1 MIRWLEHIRYSL
13 MSKLIL
19 SVGATLLVS
28 ISVWA
33 YSNIRIQKERLMQ
46 HILKDTVRLCNTIKL
61 GTHYA
66 MMTNSRDDINQIIN
80 NIGSQ
85 REIRNIR
92 IYNKK
97 GQIKFSNRIEEVDQY
112 TNIKAEACDVC
123 HKTDPPRT
131 RLKMSRRTRLFHGEG
146 GGHFLGILTSIEN
159 EPGCA
164 AGPCHVH
171 DRDQTVLGA
180 IDVVFSLAET
190 YADIDRF
197 ERGIISLAVV
207 VFLLTSGMIAFIML
221 KFLRGPIHRL
231 IQETDEIAKGRYD
244 TVINVDSE
252 DEIGQLARAV
262 NKMSEEISHN
272 EAELKKQKDE
282 YQNLFEHVPCEI
294 TVQDR
299 NFRLIRYNSNFA
311 QKFNPK
317 PGDFCYHAY
326 KGLDQKC
333 ADCPLEKTFVDGR
346 PHYGEETGTN
356 KAGKIAHWILVT
368 APIRSARGEIEAAME
383 MSIDITNTRIL
394 ENQLHISEQKYQAI
408 FNNIPNS
415 VFVIDSETLE
425 IRDCNQSVEAMYGF
439 TREELNRKTFMTLF
453 MEDERRKYGPE
464 LHEAQEINQ
473 VRHRSKQGQPL
484 YVNIRISRSEYA
496 GRAELLV
503 TTSDVTKRLEA
514 EQQLIQASRIAT
526 LGEMAAGI
534 AHELN
539 QPLSVIKT
547 ASNYFIRKIDKNE
560 PIDPEIHKTLAT
572 EIDSYVNRATRII
585 NHMREF
591 GRKSDMKLV
600 ATQLNDIIQRA
611 FDMFSQQLKVRGI
624 EVIWD
629 LDHGLP
635 TVLGDPGR
643 LEQVFINLLINAR
656 DAIES
661 RWEVGADRKTE
672 GFAPPAKQIRI
683 RSRRQNGTVLVEV
696 EDTGRG
702 IPEDLIDKIFEP
714 FFTTKEVGKG
724 TGLGL
729 SITYNIVKDC
739 HGTIHARNTGEGACF
754 MLRFPVHE
762 AAREEWLEYGAGSE
776 SRHG

>member
-1 MIRWLEHIRYSL
+1 MIQWVQNIRYSL
-13 MSKLIL
+13 LSKLIL

-33 YSNIRIQKERLMQ
+33 YFNLRIQEDRLMQ

-66 MMTNSRDDINQIIN
+66 MMTNARDDINQIIN
-80 NIGSQ
+80 NIASQ
-85 REIRNIR
+85 KEIRNIR

-97 GQIKFSNRIEEVDQY
+97 GQIKFSNRIEEVDEY

-123 HKTDPPRT
+123 HKTDPPLT
-131 RLKMSRRTRLFHGEG
+131 RLELSRRTRLFQGETG
-146 GGHFLGILTSIEN
+146 SRFLGILTSIEN

-171 DRDQTVLGA
+171 DKNQTVLGA

-190 YADIDRF
+190 YKDIDRF
-197 ERGIISLAVV
+197 ERGIIFLAVV

-221 KFLRGPIHRL
+221 KFLRGPIHKL

-244 TVINVDSE
+244 TVIEVGSE

-262 NKMSEEISHN
+262 NKMSEEISRN

-282 YQNLFEHVPCEI
+282 FQSLFEHVPCEI
-294 TVQDR
+294 TVQDQ
-299 NFRLIRYNSNFA
+299 NFRLLRFNSNFA
-311 QKFNPK
+311 RKFNPT

-326 KGLDQKC
+326 KGLDHQC
-333 ADCPLEKTFVDGR
+333 TDCPLEKTFVDGL

-356 KAGKIAHWILVT
+356 KAGEIAHWILVT
-368 APIRSARGEIEAAME
+368 APIRNARGEIEAAME

-415 VFVIDSETLE
+415 VFVIDANTLE
-425 IRDCNQSVEAMYGF
+425 IRDCNQSVESMYGF
-439 TREELNRKTFMTLF
+439 AREELIKKTFMVLF
-453 MEDERRKYGPE
+453 FEDERKKYGLE
-464 LHEAQEINQ
+464 IHDAREINQ
-473 VRHRSKQGQPL
+473 VRHRHKQGRPL
-484 YVNIRISRSEYA
+484 HVNIRISRSEYA
-496 GRAELLV
+496 GRAELLI
-503 TTSDVTKRLEA
+503 TTSDITKRLEA
-514 EQQLIQASRIAT
+514 EQQLIQASKIAT

-547 ASNYFIRKIDKNE
+547 ASNYFIKKIDKNE
-560 PIDPEIHKTLAT
+560 PIDPEIQKTLAT
-572 EIDSYVNRATRII
+572 EIDSYINRATRII

-600 ATQLNDIIQRA
+600 SASLNNLIQRA

-629 LDHGLP
+629 LEEDLP
-635 TVLGDPGR
+635 PILGDPGR

-661 RWEVGADRKTE
+661 RWETRTDRE
-672 GFAPPAKQIRI
+672 DRRFVPGAKQIRI
-683 RSRRQNGTVLVEV
+683 RTRRRNHSVCVEV
-696 EDTGRG
+696 EDSGHG
-702 IPEDLIDKIFEP
+702 IPETVIDKIFEP

-739 HGTIHARNTGEGACF
+739 NGTIQARADRAEGACF
-754 MLRFPVHE
+754 ELRFPVHE
-762 AAREEWLEYGAGSE
+762 AVEEEWLEYGTA
-776 SRHG
+776 SR

>member
-1 MIRWLEHIRYSL
+1 MIRWVQNIRYSL

-33 YSNIRIQKERLMQ
+33 YYNLRIQKERLMQ

-80 NIGSQ
+80 NIASQ
-85 REIRNIR
+85 KEIRNIR

-97 GQIKFSNRIEEVDQY
+97 GQIKFSNRIGEVDEF

-123 HKTDPPRT
+123 HKADPPLT
-131 RLKMSRRTRLFHGEG
+131 RLELSRRTRLFYGEEG
-146 GGHFLGILTSIEN
+146 GRFLGILTSIQN

-171 DRDQTVLGA
+171 DRDQAVLGA
-180 IDVVFSLAET
+180 IDVVFSLTET
-190 YADIDRF
+190 YTDIDRF
-197 ERGIISLAVV
+197 ERGIISLAAV
-207 VFLLTSGMIAFIML
+207 VFLLTSGMIAFIIL
-221 KFLRGPIHRL
+221 KFLRAPIHQL

-244 TVINVDSE
+244 TVIKVDSE

-262 NKMSEEISHN
+262 NKMSEEISRN
-272 EAELKKQKDE
+272 EAELKKQKEE
-282 YQNLFEHVPCEI
+282 YRNLFDHVPCEI
-294 TVQDR
+294 TVQDQ
-299 NFRLIRYNSNFA
+299 NFRLLQYNNNFA
-311 QKFNPK
+311 RKFNPK

-326 KGLDQKC
+326 KGLNDKC
-333 ADCPLEKTFVDGR
+333 LDCPLEKTFVDGR

-356 KAGKIAHWILVT
+356 KAGQIAHWILVT
-368 APIRSARGEIEAAME
+368 APIRNARGEIEAAME

-408 FNNIPNS
+408 FNNIPHS
-415 VFVIDSETLE
+415 VFVLDSNTLE
-425 IRDCNQSVEAMYGF
+425 IRDCNQSVETIYGF
-439 TREELNRKTFMTLF
+439 TRKELIKKTFMALF
-453 MEDERRKYGPE
+453 FEDERKKYGPE
-464 LHEAQEINQ
+464 IHETCEINR
-473 VRHRSKQGQPL
+473 VRHRHKEGRPL

-503 TTSDVTKRLEA
+503 TTNDITKRLEA
-514 EQQLIQASRIAT
+514 EQQLIQASKIAT

-547 ASNYFIRKIDKNE
+547 ASNYFIKKIDKNE
-560 PIDPEIHKTLAT
+560 PIDPEIQKTLAT
-572 EIDSYVNRATRII
+572 EIDSYINRATRII

-591 GRKSDMKLV
+591 GRKSDMQLV
-600 ATQLNDIIQRA
+600 STPINEIIQRA

-624 EVIWD
+624 DVLWD
-629 LDHGLP
+629 LEKELP
-635 TVLGDPGR
+635 PILGDPGR

-656 DAIES
+656 DAVES
-661 RWEVGADRKTE
+661 RWEIRKGRE
-672 GFAPPAKQIRI
+672 DGGFVPGAKQIRI
-683 RSRRQNGTVLVEV
+683 RTRRRNHSVCVEV
-696 EDTGRG
+696 EDSGHG
-702 IPEDLIDKIFEP
+702 IPEHLIDKIFEP

-739 HGTIHARNTGEGACF
+739 NGTIQARSGRLDGACF
-754 MLRFPVHE
+754 ELRFPVHE
-762 AAREEWLEYGAGSE
+762 AVEEEWLEYGTST
-776 SRHG
+776 R